1 MRRST
6 KLVSILAGIGAGVA
20 AVVWLVRDRLLGPE
34 VMPGSPPQPP
44 AFRVVPNSA
53 RPPEAGDD
61 DLTEVKGIGPAYRA
75 RLAEAG
81 ITRFAELANAAPATV
96 AGVAGVPE
104 DRASEWIAQARDLTG

>member
-1 MRRST
+1 MPYVAEEEAPNEAFLELDAVIEERSDLPWRRP
-6 KLVSILAGIGAGVA
+6 LVAT
-20 AVVWLVRDRLLGPE
+20 
-34 VMPGSPPQPP
+34 P
-44 AFRVVPNSA
+44 AFRVVPSSA

-81 ITRFAELANAAPATV
+81 ITRFAELANAAPAMV